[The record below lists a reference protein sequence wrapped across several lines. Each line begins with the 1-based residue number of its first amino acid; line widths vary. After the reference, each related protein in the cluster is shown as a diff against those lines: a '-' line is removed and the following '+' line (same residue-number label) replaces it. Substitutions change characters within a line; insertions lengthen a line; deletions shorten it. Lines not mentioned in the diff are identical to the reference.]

1 VTDVVHGRPTSLL
14 IRAARSWYLNG
25 ATRVWSLTAVL
36 AGASVAVLLTAAR
49 SVTAPLTGVHVEWW
63 MLAVGF
69 AVAEVFVLHV
79 RIARDAHSFSLS
91 EIPLVIGLAFSTP
104 TTIVLAQALGVGV
117 ALTLHRRQKPIRC
130 AFNVAQRSVTALGAA
145 FVFVT
150 TLRLAG
156 TAWPAVWVA
165 AFGATLTADV
175 VAGVLIDAAI
185 ALSEG
190 VRIRFTEVLG
200 IGTALT
206 FANTGL
212 ALLAVMALIEHPAA
226 LLLVAFP
233 AAATFLA
240 GRAYLEVQRKHDDVV
255 VLQRA
260 TGLAQRSLDPDE
272 MLPTLLEHLREMFH
286 ADIAELLLPHETGE
300 HHLVS
305 RVGPGDAVAILT
317 PIVPDPV
324 RGVWARVAAERE
336 GVLLARPIRNLQLA
350 EHFGSLGI
358 VDAIVAP
365 VTSDEGPVGILTV
378 ANRVGDFSTFA
389 MEDLRLL
396 DALANHIGV
405 AIRNARLM
413 RRVEE
418 ALAHETEMSK
428 LKDDFL
434 ATISHELRTPLT
446 SIQGYVKTLLAAGAG
461 LSKGE
466 REEFLAGADRA
477 VDRLRSLIE
486 DLLFTSRV
494 ESSTV
499 RNRLGPV
506 GVAGLIQRV
515 AEERLERLVPG
526 RIVLRIPPSVPL
538 VWTSEEDV
546 GRVLSNLLDNALKYS
561 PADTSVTVSAAA
573 DGTGV
578 RISFHDHGVGIPE
591 LERERIFE
599 RFYQVDQ
606 GLTRSVG
613 GAGLGLYVCRRTAEH
628 LGGRVWLEQSD
639 DSGSVFCLWLPTTPP
654 ADAEEP
660 VSVPDVIVT
669 A

>member
-1 VTDVVHGRPTSLL
+1 VISGRRTSWLL
-14 IRAARSWYLNG
+14 RTGAARFWYGNG
-25 ATRVWSLTAVL
+25 AARVWSLTAVL
-36 AGASVAVLLTAAR
+36 TGASAAVLLTAAR
-49 SVTAPLTGVHVEWW
+49 SMAAPLTGIHVEWW

-69 AVAEVFVLHV
+69 AVAEVFVLHM
-79 RIARDAHSFSLS
+79 RITRDAHSFSLS
-91 EIPLVIGLAFSTP
+91 EVPLVIGLAFSTP
-104 TTIVLAQALGVGV
+104 TTIVLAQALGVGA
-117 ALTLHRRQKPIRC
+117 ALALHRRQKPVRW
-130 AFNVAQRSVTALGAA
+130 AFNVAQRSATALVAA
-145 FVFVT
+145 FVFVPT
-150 TLRLAG
+150 IRMAG
-156 TAWPAVWVA
+156 TAWPVVWLA
-165 AFGATLTADV
+165 AFGATLAADV
-175 VAGVLIDAAI
+175 VAGLLINAAI

-190 VRIRFTEVLG
+190 VRMRFQEVLG

-212 ALLAVMALIEHPAA
+212 ALLAVMVLIQQPAA
-226 LLLVAFP
+226 LILATIP

-260 TGLAQRSLDPDE
+260 TGLAQRSLNPTE
-272 MLPTLLEHLREMFH
+272 MLPPLLEHLREMFH
-286 ADIAELLLPHETGE
+286 ADIAELLLPADTAER
-300 HHLVS
+300 HLLT
-305 RVGPGDAVAILT
+305 RVGPEQAVTILT
-317 PIVPDPV
+317 PVVLDPL
-324 RGVWARVAAERE
+324 RGVWARVASERE
-336 GVLLARPIRNLQLA
+336 GVLLARPIRNPQLA
-350 EHFGSLGI
+350 EHFRSLGI
-358 VDAIVAP
+358 VDAMVAP
-365 VTSDEGPVGILTV
+365 VPSDDGPVGILTV
-378 ANRVGDFSTFA
+378 ANRVGDFSTFGT
-389 MEDLRLL
+389 EDLHLL
-396 DALANHIGV
+396 EALANHIGV

-413 RRVEE
+413 RRLED
-418 ALAHETEMSK
+418 ALGHETEMNK

-446 SIQGYVKTLLAAGAG
+446 SIQGYVKTMLGAGAG
-461 LSKGE
+461 LSQRE
-466 REEFLAGADRA
+466 REEFLGRADRA

-515 AEERLERLVPG
+515 AEDRLERLVPG

-573 DGTGV
+573 DGGGV
-578 RISFHDHGVGIPE
+578 RISFHDRGAGIPE
-591 LERERIFE
+591 PERERIFD

-613 GAGLGLYVCRRTAEH
+613 GAGLGLYVCRRTAEY

-639 DSGSVFCLWLPTTPP
+639 DSGTVFCLWLPTTPP
-654 ADAEEP
+654 GDIEEP